1 MQCVSVTT
9 TFVFNWT
16 CVALGIVGS
25 TVELSIAYVCWL
37 IGFAILQR
45 SIGNFHCDAMDGA
58 TGFNDLGRVDR
69 HMCPVGH
76 HLFPNGCNL
85 RFVCR
90 GVSVCW
96 IQIQSIDKQTVD
108 IGSPG
113 FVVAAACGAG
123 RHGHAGDL
131 QLGLIVQAGR
141 FKETFILVKDI
152 RIVCIL

>member
-1 MQCVSVTT
+1 MQCVSVAT

-37 IGFAILQR
+37 IGFTILQR
-45 SIGNFHCDAMDGA
+45 SIGNFHGDAMNGT

-76 HLFPNGCNL
+76 HLFPNRGYL
-85 RFVCR
+85 RFVSR
-90 GVSVCW
+90 GVSEGW
-96 IQIQSIDKQTVD
+96 IQIQSIDKETVD

-113 FVVAAACGAG
+113 FVVAAAGG
-123 RHGHAGDL
+123 VGWHGHSGDL
-131 QLGLIVQAGR
+131 
-141 FKETFILVKDI
+141 
-152 RIVCIL
+152 